1 MTKKETIP
9 QKPLTRE
16 QVKHAKLRIEQI
28 AKRKADAIGQSSN
41 KWSYIDTAIALL
53 EQELRAGRF
62 TVLPKGDLRGKAIRE
77 DLHRVLKFDRF
88 PNGID
93 DAKKVVDEDSREVGV
108 RRAKIEEEAARII
121 DELILGDAHEALAAI
136 RAFESKVF

>member
-1 MTKKETIP
+1 MKKETIP

-28 AKRKADAIGQSSN
+28 AKRKADAIGEVS
-41 KWSYIDTAIALL
+41 KWNTDAAVVLL

-62 TVLPKGDLRGKAIRE
+62 TIPPKADLRGMAISA

-88 PNGID
+88 PNGVE
-93 DAKKVVDEDSREVGV
+93 DARKAVDADSREVGA

-121 DELILGDAHEALAAI
+121 DDLILGDAHEALAAI
-136 RAFESKVF
+136 RAFEAKSF